1 MSVRHLWWLY
11 IGVVTA
17 LWLVMGIVVFATP
30 REQPQLVQR
39 YNLTPVPALPTP
51 TPLQTARHL
60 VAAQTIPAGT
70 IIASQMMAQ
79 QTVPLANIVPGSYVI
94 LDDVVGKVA
103 AVDIQRE
110 QVITAHMLQD
120 PAPAPDI
127 RATATERARLA
138 PPTSAPTNPN
148 IVLSTPTPVRYTQV
162 VMPVYAL
169 PAGTTITAADVT
181 LSRYPAQMAPFVA
194 TANLDEVVGK
204 VTASD
209 LPVNYPVLV
218 TTLLSADNPT
228 APTPFPPPDGACVVT
243 AGMAEDVPLYESPE
257 TMLRAGTLRPN
268 TDAVA
273 VGEGNGRYEIELPSG
288 LPLGWVDTSQVSA
301 SGDCAGL

>member
-1 MSVRHLWWLY
+1 LWWLY
-11 IGVVTA
+11 SGVVLA
-17 LWLVMGIVVFATP
+17 LWLVIAVVVFATP
-30 REQPQLVQR
+30 REPDRLQQQP
-39 YNLTPVPALPTP
+39 YPTPVLMPSP

-70 IIASQMMAQ
+70 IIASQMMVQ
-79 QTVPLANIVPGSYVI
+79 QTVPLAHVVPGAYVI

-110 QVITAHMLQD
+110 QVITAHLLED

-127 RATATERARLA
+127 RATATERALLA
-138 PPTSAPTNPN
+138 PPTSAPANPN

-162 VMPVYAL
+162 VVPVYAL

-181 LSRYPAQMAPFVA
+181 LTAYPVQMAPF
-194 TANLDEVVGK
+194 TAISNLDQVVGK
-204 VTASD
+204 VAASD
-209 LPVNYPVLV
+209 LPANYPVLV

-228 APTPFPPPDGACVVT
+228 APTPFPPPTGACVVT
-243 AGMAEDVPLYESPE
+243 AGGAEDVPLYDSPE

-288 LPLGWVDTSQVSA
+288 LPLGWIEAAQVTT